1 MPAKIFQILS
11 TQPPSLQED
20 FNEWSPRSCPKSYKR
35 LRLDE
40 PLTKTHLYSEFLHA
54 KMDHQLRNMLANLS
68 QMMAT
73 DMDTCIHM
81 GCFLRQCRPLIQLMM
96 LKFSMALAPHTYGM
110 FPPSMAQCCPL
121 IQLMMLKFLM
131 ALACKAIQMWKID
144 LLVAMRELYMK
155 KLYRTFMQHISQETK
170 EEDLS
175 QAGFNRWSSAA
186 KGRERQS
193 HHWKFTV

>member
-54 KMDHQLRNMLANLS
+54 KMDHQLQNMLANLS

-81 GCFLRQCRPLIQLMM
+81 GCFLCQCRPLIQLMM

-110 FPPSMAQCCPL
+110 FPPSMLSFNPVNDAEVFNGFGMQSHPNVEHRSIGCNEGVVYEE
-121 IQLMMLKFLM
+121 
-131 ALACKAIQMWKID
+131 ALQN
-144 LLVAMRELYMK
+144 VY
-155 KLYRTFMQHISQETK
+155 
-170 EEDLS
+170 
-175 QAGFNRWSSAA
+175 AA
-186 KGRERQS
+186 YQSRNKGRRS
-193 HHWKFTV
+193 VSRI

>member
-1 MPAKIFQILS
+1 
-11 TQPPSLQED
+11 
-20 FNEWSPRSCPKSYKR
+20 
-35 LRLDE
+35 
-40 PLTKTHLYSEFLHA
+40 
-54 KMDHQLRNMLANLS
+54 MDHQLRNMLANLS

-81 GCFLRQCRPLIQLMM
+81 GCFLCQCRPLIQLMM

-155 KLYRTFMQHISQETK
+155 KLYSISVKKQRK
-170 EEDLS
+170 KICLKRDLIDGVPLLKGVRGSPIIGSLLFES
-175 QAGFNRWSSAA
+175 QGSGITQAHTLLNSIVLFVGTSVDQF
-186 KGRERQS
+186 
-193 HHWKFTV
+193 

>member
-175 QAGFNRWSSAA
+175 QGFNRWSSAA